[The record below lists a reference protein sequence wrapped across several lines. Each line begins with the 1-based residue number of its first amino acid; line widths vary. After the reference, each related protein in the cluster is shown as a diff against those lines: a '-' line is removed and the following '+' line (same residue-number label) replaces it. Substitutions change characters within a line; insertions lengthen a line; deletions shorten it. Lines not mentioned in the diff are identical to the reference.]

1 MLICL
6 SVAAGIIRGGF
17 LDIIHEELNTIK
29 KKVKSYFDFRKTYGA
44 VNNGAKILIV
54 LNVSEV
60 MMWLDYT
67 YLCVYLTLLKELDYF
82 N

>member
-1 MLICL
+1 MRRFSPKIVGQLNKKRVFIRL

-44 VNNGAKILIV
+44 VNNGAKFLIV
-54 LNVSEV
+54 
-60 MMWLDYT
+60 
-67 YLCVYLTLLKELDYF
+67 
-82 N
+82 